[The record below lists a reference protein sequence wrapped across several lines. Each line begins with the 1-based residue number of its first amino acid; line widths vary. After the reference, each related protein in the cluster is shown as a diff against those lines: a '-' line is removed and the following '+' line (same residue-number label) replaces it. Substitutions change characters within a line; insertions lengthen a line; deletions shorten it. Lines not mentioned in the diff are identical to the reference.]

1 MTADATSLGKF
12 VLRTILWL
20 PPCFA
25 AWYFSAQYHAAVAG
39 TLAHLLVDQFK
50 SGIVSTLEQTGIN
63 LVFVTTLE
71 VQPEPGQTA
80 LLLPEVNP
88 LLYTYG
94 LALFLAMMLAARA
107 KWWKI
112 LIGAVVLLPF
122 QSWGIAFD
130 FLVQVGVKLGSDI
143 SAQAGLSGWRVEA
156 IALGYQIGS
165 LIFPSLIPV
174 VLWSVFSRPFIENML
189 RSQRV
194 HPILASNN
202 PSITTLHNKRWRPFL
217 RLASGYVR
225 HRTDRLTLA
234 PYYRLSEKWMV
245 AN

>member
-1 MTADATSLGKF
+1 MTADAPLGKF

-39 TLAHLLVDQFK
+39 ALARLLVDQFK
-50 SGIVSTLEQTGIN
+50 SGIVSALEQPGID

-71 VQPEPGQTA
+71 VHPDPEQTA

-94 LALFLAMMLAARA
+94 LAFFLALMLAARA

-112 LIGAVVLLPF
+112 LVGIVVLLPF

-130 FLVQVGVKLGSDI
+130 FLAQVGVKLGPEV
-143 SAQAGLSGWRVEA
+143 SAQAGLLGWRREF
-156 IALGYQIGS
+156 IALGYQIGN

-174 VLWSVFSRPFIENML
+174 VLWTIFSRPFIESVL
-189 RSQRV
+189 R
-194 HPILASNN
+194 
-202 PSITTLHNKRWRPFL
+202 NKP
-217 RLASGYVR
+217 A
-225 HRTDRLTLA
+225 T
-234 PYYRLSEKWMV
+234 P
-245 AN
+245 

>member
-1 MTADATSLGKF
+1 MTAGAPSLGRF
-12 VLRTILWL
+12 VLSTFLWL

-25 AWYFSAQYHAAVAG
+25 AWYFSSQYHAAVAG
-39 TLAHLLVDQFK
+39 KLARLLVDQFT
-50 SGIVSTLEQTGIN
+50 SGIVSGLEQSGFD

-71 VQPEPGQTA
+71 VHPAPGQTG

-94 LALFLAMMLAARA
+94 LALFLALMLAARA

-112 LIGAVVLLPF
+112 LVGAALLLPF

-130 FLVQVGVKLGSDI
+130 FLAQVGIKLGPEVA
-143 SAQAGLSGWRVEA
+143 AQAGLLGWRREF

-174 VLWSVFSRPFIENML
+174 VLWAVSSRLFIEGVVSG
-189 RSQRV
+189 RSAR
-194 HPILASNN
+194 S
-202 PSITTLHNKRWRPFL
+202 
-217 RLASGYVR
+217 VR
-225 HRTDRLTLA
+225 YRTDGA
-234 PYYRLSEKWMV
+234 
-245 AN
+245 